1 MTRSDADGESAD
13 PPSQPPVSVSVHADT
28 VRLRLQ
34 NNAAIAVLY
43 AFFLGL
49 TACGLFAVA
58 SVVQSPTFLLFGAVL
73 GGAVAAAVV
82 TVVRNRRRLH
92 RARDLRG
99 PYVTVSGEGVAAAGL
114 PLIPWSE
121 VLGVVVG
128 RRDHP
133 LTSGY
138 TMATLAEWSARVS
151 GRSLVRLLIGVREP
165 QRYVAG
171 RPVHGPLEVVNEAV
185 GLLVLDLDTVLR
197 ADDSDRL
204 RTAVRAAATGAGV
217 AVLELSEASEISRAR
232 QAMGRGE
239 RLPDLR

>member
-1 MTRSDADGESAD
+1 MVTGADGERGGPAD
-13 PPSQPPVSVSVHADT
+13 QAVSVSVHQDT

-34 NNAAIAVLY
+34 NNAAIAVLC

-58 SVVQSPTFLLFGAVL
+58 GAIQSPSFLLLGAVL

-82 TVVRNRRRLH
+82 TVVRNRRRL
-92 RARDLRG
+92 RQARDLPG
-99 PYVTVSGEGVAAAGL
+99 PYVTVSGQGVTAGGL
-114 PLIPWSE
+114 RLIPWSE

-133 LTSGY
+133 LASRS

-151 GRSLVRLLIGVREP
+151 GRSLVTLIIGVQTPR
-165 QRYVAG
+165 RFVDG
-171 RPVHGPLEVVNEAV
+171 TGPSPIEVVNGAV

-197 ADDSDRL
+197 AEDSDRL
-204 RTAVRAAATGAGV
+204 RTGVRAAATEAGV
-217 AVLELSEASEISRAR
+217 AFLELSEASEISRAR